1 MKKICFLIS
10 MFFLFLL
17 LISGNVHAE
26 DKKVIRV
33 GFPIQRGLTEK
44 NTNGKYI
51 GYTVDYLSEIEKYTG
66 WDYEFVEVEGTLN
79 EQLNTLL
86 EMLQKGEIDL
96 LGSMRYSEQLD
107 KIYDY
112 PVEDYGMAYTTLA
125 VRKEDARWIS
135 DHFQNWNGIK
145 VGIYEGLEK
154 REQELKKFATLNGF
168 SYQCIKM
175 DSYEELMEA
184 VYSGKVDATL
194 QVDISMD
201 NKLKSIAKFS
211 PVPYY
216 FATTKGNQ
224 SIIRE
229 LNRALSNIKVAN
241 PYLQTTLY
249 EKYFNQN
256 QQFFISEE
264 NKKYIQSLGTIKV
277 LLFDGNAPIQYFDK
291 KPKGIAMS
299 YLERFSQATGLKYEV
314 IVAKSKE
321 ESLELIQKKK
331 VDLIVCLPTE
341 SDFMNEWDIKF
352 SLPFLTSTRILVSN
366 NKATGQIE
374 RRENVIYCTLGRLE
388 QLNQSTELGFYL
400 DSYCVNFYS
409 QKGIFSKNLKLDL
422 ANTMSVQY
430 AMGLVAQE
438 ETQLLL
444 ILNNFISV
452 MTNEEKEE
460 IIYDNT
466 IIHINHT
473 LEDFFQKYFLE
484 CVVFLLIIFCFLIL
498 LYTRHIRLRSK
509 MLNEIVVQQNRFDEL
524 SSLMNECL
532 FEYQYETDILNIK
545 NNKIIFQGKNCIERY
560 TEYEEY
566 PFLKELIMKKED
578 GSYDFCLPLDGE
590 NRWYRIIIKCI
601 KNSDGSILYAL
612 GKIYNIDEEI
622 LVHQALLEKSEKDM
636 LTNLLNRFGIEEK
649 IKEYLKSNRNQGVF
663 LLFDIDNFKLVNDQ
677 LGHPEGDSILKRL
690 GQCVEKYFRKEDI
703 KGRLGGDEFLVFLEN
718 TMSKEELHKKL
729 EQFIAVTNEM
739 IFKEYK
745 ELKVSISIG
754 ATFVTETLCTYEELY
769 QHADCAMYIAKHG
782 GKNSFHIMEDDELLV

>member
-1 MKKICFLIS
+1 MKKKCFLVCI
-10 MFFLFLL
+10 FFLFTLL
-17 LISGNVHAE
+17 MTGNVQAE
-26 DKKVIRV
+26 SKKVVRV

-44 NTNGKYI
+44 NNKEEYT

-79 EQLNTLL
+79 EQLSILL
-86 EMLQKGEIDL
+86 EMLQNGEIDL

-107 KIYDY
+107 EIYDY

-125 VRKEDARWIS
+125 VRKEDARWLP

-145 VGIYEGLEK
+145 VGIYPGLEK

-168 SYQCIKM
+168 SYECVKM
-175 DSYEELMEA
+175 DSYAQLMEA
-184 VYSGKVDATL
+184 VYNGKIDATL

-201 NKLKSIAKFS
+201 QKLKSIAKFS

-224 SIIRE
+224 NIIRE

-241 PYLQTTLY
+241 PYLQSNLY

-264 NKKYIQSLGTIKV
+264 NKKYIQSLGRVKV

-299 YLERFSQATGLKYEV
+299 YLEKFSKETGLDYEV
-314 IVAKSKE
+314 IVTKSKE
-321 ESLELIQKKK
+321 ESLELIEKKEI
-331 VDLIVCLPTE
+331 DFIICLPTE
-341 SDFMNEWDIKF
+341 SEFMNEWDIKF
-352 SLPFLTSTRILVSN
+352 SLPFLNSTKILVSN
-366 NKATGQIE
+366 KKSNEQIE
-374 RRENVIYCTLGRLE
+374 TKNNVVYCTLGRLK
-388 QLNQSTELGFYL
+388 QISQASDIGFYL

-409 QKGIFSKNLKLDL
+409 KKGVFYNNLKLDL
-422 ANTMSVQY
+422 GNSIAVQY
-430 AMGLVAQE
+430 AMGLVNQE
-438 ETQLLL
+438 ETQLLS

-466 IIHINHT
+466 IIHVNYT
-473 LEDFFQKYFLE
+473 LVDFLHQHFWE
-484 CVVFLLIIFCFLIL
+484 CAAFFLIILCFLIL
-498 LYTRHIRLRSK
+498 FYNRHIRSKSK

-524 SSLMNECL
+524 SNFIDECF

-545 NNKIIFQGKNCIERY
+545 NNKHIFRGKSCIEHY

-566 PFLKELIMKKED
+566 PFLKEIIMKKED
-578 GSYDFCLPLDGE
+578 GSYDFPLPVDGE
-590 NRWYRIIIKCI
+590 NRWYRFLIKCI
-601 KNSDGSILYAL
+601 KNKENQVLYAL

-622 LVHQALLEKSEKDM
+622 LVHQALVEKSERDM
-636 LTNLLNRFGIEEK
+636 LTNLFNRFGIEEK
-649 IKEYLKSNRNQGVF
+649 IRECLKLEEKQGVF
-663 LLFDIDNFKLVNDQ
+663 VLFDIDNFKLVNDQ

-690 GQCVEKYFRKEDI
+690 GQCMEKYFRKEDI
-703 KGRLGGDEFLVFLEN
+703 KGRLGGDEFLVFLQN
-718 TMSKEELHKKL
+718 SMSKEDLSSKL
-729 EQFIAVTNEM
+729 EQFIDVVNEM
-739 IFKEYK
+739 IFKEYQ

-754 ATFVTETLCTYEELY
+754 ATFVTERISTYEELY
-769 QHADCAMYIAKHG
+769 QQADCAMYMAKHG
-782 GKNSFHIMEDDELLV
+782 GKNRFHILEDE

>member
-1 MKKICFLIS
+1 MKRKCFLIS
-10 MFFLFLL
+10 IFFLFLL
-17 LISGNVHAE
+17 MIAGDVQAE
-26 DKKVIRV
+26 DKKVVRV

-44 NTNGKYI
+44 NDKGEYI

-79 EQLNTLL
+79 EQLSTLL
-86 EMLQKGEIDL
+86 EMLKNGEIDL

-107 KIYDY
+107 EIYDY

-135 DHFQNWNGIK
+135 DHFQNWNDMV
-145 VGIYEGLEK
+145 VGIYPGLEK

-168 SYQCIKM
+168 SYKCVKM
-175 DSYEELMEA
+175 NSYEELMEA

-194 QVDISMD
+194 QVDISID
-201 NKLKSIAKFS
+201 DKLKSIAKFS

-224 SIIRE
+224 YIIRE

-249 EKYFNQN
+249 EKYFTQN

-299 YLERFSQATGLKYEV
+299 YLDRFSKVTGLKYEV
-314 IVAKSKE
+314 IVAKNKE
-321 ESLELIQKKK
+321 ESLELIENKK
-331 VDLIVCLPTE
+331 VDLILCLPTE
-341 SDFMNEWDIKF
+341 SEFMNEWDIKF
-352 SLPFLTSTRILVSN
+352 SLPFLNSTKILVSN
-366 NKATGQIE
+366 QKAKEQVE
-374 RRENVIYCTLGRLE
+374 SKKNVIYCTLGRLK
-388 QLNQSTELGFYL
+388 QLNQSKDFAYYL

-409 QKGIFSKNLKLDL
+409 KKGIFHKNLKLDL
-422 ANTMSVQY
+422 GNSVAVQY
-430 AMGLVAQE
+430 AMGLVNQK
-438 ETQLLL
+438 ETQLLS

-466 IIHINHT
+466 IIHVNHT
-473 LEDFFQKYFLE
+473 VEDFFHQYFWE

-498 LYTRHIRLRSK
+498 LYNRHIRSKSK

-524 SSLMNECL
+524 SSFIDECF
-532 FEYQYETDILNIK
+532 FEYQYETDVLNIK
-545 NNKIIFQGKNCIERY
+545 NNKNLFQGKSCIEHY
-560 TEYEEY
+560 KDYEEY
-566 PFLKELIMKKED
+566 PFLKEIIMRKED
-578 GSYDFCLPLDGE
+578 GYFDFSLSLDGE
-590 NRWYRIIIKCI
+590 NRWYRLIIKCI
-601 KNSDGSILYAL
+601 KNKENQVLYAL
-612 GKIYNIDEEI
+612 GKIYNIDEEVM
-622 LVHQALLEKSEKDM
+622 VHQALVEKSEKDM
-636 LTNLLNRFGIEEK
+636 LTNLLNRFGVEEK
-649 IKEYLKSNRNQGVF
+649 IKEYLNSDRKQGVF

-677 LGHPEGDSILKRL
+677 LGHPEGDSILKRI

-718 TMSKEELHKKL
+718 TMSKEELRGKL
-729 EQFIAVTNEM
+729 EKFISVTNEM
-739 IFKEYK
+739 IFKEYQ

-754 ATFVTETLCTYEELY
+754 ATFVTKECSTYEELY
-769 QHADCAMYIAKHG
+769 QQADCAMYIAKHG
-782 GKNSFHIMEDDELLV
+782 GKNCFHIMETE